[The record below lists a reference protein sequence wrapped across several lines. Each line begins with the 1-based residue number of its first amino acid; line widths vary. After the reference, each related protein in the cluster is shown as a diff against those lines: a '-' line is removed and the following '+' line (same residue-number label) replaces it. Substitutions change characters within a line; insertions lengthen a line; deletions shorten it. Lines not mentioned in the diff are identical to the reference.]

1 MTDTNSTVS
10 ASGRLGQPTMRD
22 VAARVGV
29 SQTLVSLVLRNA
41 PGASAET
48 RERVLR
54 AAADLGYRPDIAAQ
68 VLRRTRSRHIGVL
81 FTMRQPFDV
90 DLVEAIYPAA
100 ERRGYHVVLGA
111 IGAGRND
118 RQAVEELLAFRS
130 EALILDGTS
139 IKAAQLARVADQMP
153 VVDIGRRATGDSV
166 DVVRVADE
174 RGARLATDHLISLG
188 HHSIVHIDG
197 GGQPAAAERRRGYQR
212 AMRRHGLQHEI
223 RVLPGDYTEESGAT
237 AARRILN
244 EGRFPTAIFAANDR
258 CAHGVLGT
266 LTHAGVDVPGDISV
280 MGYDDSEV
288 ARLSFINLT
297 TIHQDATLMAEQAVQ
312 AVIERLDEG
321 RTKARDIVLD
331 PSLMVRGTTGPPRS
345 GSASGRP
352 GGSGLAH

>member
-1 MTDTNSTVS
+1 
-10 ASGRLGQPTMRD
+10 MRD

-29 SQTLVSLVLRNA
+29 SQTLVSLVLRKA

-54 AAADLGYRPDIAAQ
+54 AAADLGYRPDTAAQ

-90 DLVEAIYPAA
+90 DLVEAIYPVA
-100 ERRGYHVVLGA
+100 EQRGYHVVLGA
-111 IGAGRND
+111 IGAGRDD

-153 VVDIGRRATGDSV
+153 IVDIGRRVTGDSV

-174 RGARLATDHLISLG
+174 HGARLAIDHLVGLG
-188 HHSIVHIDG
+188 HRSIVHIDG
-197 GGQPAAAERRRGYQR
+197 GNQPAAAERRRGYQR
-212 AMRRHGLQHEI
+212 AMRGHGLRHEI
-223 RVLPGDYTEESGAT
+223 RVLPGDYTVESGAA
-237 AARRILN
+237 AARHILN
-244 EGRFPTAIFAANDR
+244 EGHFPTAIFAANDR

-266 LTHAGVDVPGDISV
+266 LIRARVDVPSDISV
-280 MGYDDSEV
+280 MGYDDSDI

-297 TIHQDATLMAEQAVQ
+297 TIHQDATLMAELAVQ
-312 AVIERLDEG
+312 AVIERLDQG

-331 PSLMVRGTTGPPRS
+331 PSLVVRGTTGPPRS
-345 GSASGRP
+345 HNASR
-352 GGSGLAH
+352 